1 MEIKKLLLGISEI
14 IFLVGGVLYLLLGIL
29 SLFNNHELIDKLGTQ
44 FSKNIKLEEA
54 DIKSDDLQNKVKMK
68 IAIELFISSI
78 IDFILMVICKFYNK
92 SNNEIVNDEIGIS
105 LIDMSETKEKEDYID

>member
-1 MEIKKLLLGISEI
+1 MGISEI

-78 IDFILMVICKFYNK
+78 IDFILMIVCIFCNK
-92 SNNEIVNDEIGIS
+92 SNKEIVNDDMNIS
-105 LIDMSETKEKEDYID
+105 LIDMSKKIEKENI